1 MGISLRNMNE
11 NSRAG
16 SLAKSYLNSASKQES
31 KVVLDKNA
39 QTTYVDN
46 IYNYLLDVAFEARI
60 SAKVLRQPSSKIFF
74 SIFNHLINTIDPH
87 LLSKNT
93 LTEDKFPMIVKYIG
107 YPYLLPKAVFVA
119 LTAPHT
125 WPHLLCLLS
134 WMVDL
139 VKYRK
144 IIIHDKS
151 TNYKLNLLEF

>member
-1 MGISLRNMNE
+1 MNE

-46 IYNYLLDVAFEARI
+46 IYNYLLDVAFEASI

-93 LTEDKFPMIVKYIG
+93 LTEDKFPT
-107 YPYLLPKAVFVA
+107 YLAASAVPFE
-119 LTAPHT
+119 L
-125 WPHLLCLLS
+125 
-134 WMVDL
+134 DGGFGE
-139 VKYRK
+139 
-144 IIIHDKS
+144 I
-151 TNYKLNLLEF
+151 